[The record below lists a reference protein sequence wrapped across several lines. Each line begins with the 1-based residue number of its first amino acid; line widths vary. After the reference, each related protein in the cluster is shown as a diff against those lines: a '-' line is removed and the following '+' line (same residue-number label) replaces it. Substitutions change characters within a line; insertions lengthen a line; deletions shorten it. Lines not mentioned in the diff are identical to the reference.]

1 MLKLDFTI
9 ISTEDRNAFVNKFF
23 TDNPN
28 YQPSAHELDT
38 ITNYILY
45 GKDPCIDKNGNYV
58 ADLPVEKWT
67 NMPARKEI
75 AIPTKYN
82 SWKEKEPA
90 S

>member
-9 ISTEDRNAFVNKFF
+9 VSTEDRNTFVNKFF
-23 TDNPN
+23 HDNPT

-58 ADLPVEKWT
+58 E
-67 NMPARKEI
+67 
-75 AIPTKYN
+75 
-82 SWKEKEPA
+82 
-90 S
+90 